1 MRRTAEDR
9 MRKKEFRMNLVNRI
23 KDATPK
29 DRARIVQEILETR
42 YEIPFS
48 KRTSIGKTT
57 LYRYLGELST
67 TSDWGM
73 VLAGKARIDR
83 GKFPSLSEGQKSAL
97 LKWRTENPCRTR
109 DDLRDELMSHDELC
123 EGSIPS
129 VSSIGRF
136 LKSHRLTRAAMLRG
150 CVVRV
155 KIRMA
160 YEAEYSQQIWM
171 ADTKGPNIYVTDPD
185 SPGKDVL
192 ASPIV
197 LMDDHARFIVAVLY
211 VIVENEATIM
221 ALFRRAILLYGVPEI
236 LYVDRGSP
244 YMGKSLKR
252 AASLIGCNLIRTMP
266 SDPAAKGKVER
277 IMETIHTRFEHEML
291 ASGKKRYSLEEY
303 NQYLAAYVSQDYHR
317 EVHSSTHQSPEERFM
332 AHPAHLRRWVSK
344 DSLAMI
350 FLPCAP
356 AKVTKT
362 GLVRV
367 NLQKYLVPDAALVGK
382 KVIIRYEYEDSGRV
396 YLWYEDKYYGEAF
409 LFVEEN
415 DLMNRE
421 KLRERVKPVLEIVI
435 PNVEQVPAYGRLERQ
450 LAKYREEVASFDL
463 NTQLS
468 NVRDKKSEVRAALLT
483 KESKNEPKSENKAE
497 NKPSAGTF
505 DVDAFIYL
513 LAKLLRRK
521 FAPSERLQAHSLWK
535 AIGPLD
541 EAWLRATVGRL
552 LGEEKPTE
560 NISGYLEEIRLCL
573 LMKHMN

>member
-9 MRKKEFRMNLVNRI
+9 MRKKEFRMVLVNRI

-48 KRTSIGKTT
+48 KKTSIGKTT
-57 LYRYLGELST
+57 LYRYLGELSKT
-67 TSDWGM
+67 LDLGM
-73 VLAGKARIDR
+73 VLAGKTRIDR
-83 GKFPSLSEGQKSAL
+83 GRFPSLSEGQKSAL

-109 DDLRDELMSHDELC
+109 DDLRDELISHNELC
-123 EGSIPS
+123 EGSVPS

-136 LKSHRLTRAAMLRG
+136 LKSHGLTRAAMLRG
-150 CVVRV
+150 CAVRV

-160 YEAEYSQQIWM
+160 FEAEYSQQIWM
-171 ADTKGPNIYVTDPD
+171 VDTKGPNIYVIDPNAPEND
-185 SPGKDVL
+185 ML
-192 ASPIV
+192 AKPIV
-197 LMDDHARFIVAVLY
+197 LLDDHSRFLVAVLY
-211 VIVENEATIM
+211 AIVENEATIM
-221 ALFRRAILLYGVPEI
+221 ALFRRAVLLYGVPEI

-252 AASLIGCNLIRTMP
+252 SASLIGCNLIHTMP
-266 SDPAAKGKVER
+266 SDPSAKGKVER

-303 NQYLAAYVSQDYHR
+303 NQYLTAYVSQDYHR

-332 AHPAHLRRWVSK
+332 AHPTHLRRWVSK

-350 FLPCAP
+350 FLPCTP
-356 AKVTKT
+356 ATVTKT

-367 NLQKYLVPDAALVGK
+367 NLRKYLVPDAALVGK
-382 KVIIRYEYEDSGRV
+382 KVIIRYEYEDSRRV

-409 LFVEEN
+409 LFTEEN

-483 KESKNEPKSENKAE
+483 KESKNEPKPENK
-497 NKPSAGTF
+497 SGAGAF

-541 EAWLRATVGRL
+541 EAWVRATVGRL

-573 LMKHMN
+573 LMKHID